1 MLDSFYNKI
10 SDIYCSWFLG
20 NEMFFNRILS
30 FIWSNGQRPE
40 LVKDRSSQELW
51 KFEWPKAWLVVKDQ
65 ISQRNSETMGLA
77 KSRIRQDLI
86 KRVAKGRDQKTQLW
100 YQMRRTKF
108 AHTRLIPKYLEYS
121 NQIHMDKYICN
132 KNE

>member
-1 MLDSFYNKI
+1 
-10 SDIYCSWFLG
+10 
-20 NEMFFNRILS
+20 
-30 FIWSNGQRPE
+30 
-40 LVKDRSSQELW
+40 
-51 KFEWPKAWLVVKDQ
+51 VVKDQ

-86 KRVAKGRDQKTQLW
+86 KRVAKGQDQKN
-100 YQMRRTKF
+100 
-108 AHTRLIPKYLEYS
+108 AALIPNETNKVRSHKNYPKYLEYS